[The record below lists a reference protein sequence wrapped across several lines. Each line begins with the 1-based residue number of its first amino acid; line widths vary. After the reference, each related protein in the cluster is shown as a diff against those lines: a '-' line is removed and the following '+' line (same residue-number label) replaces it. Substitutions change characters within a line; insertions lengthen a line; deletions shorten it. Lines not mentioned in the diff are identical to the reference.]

1 MIVLAGIVISV
12 LVLAVL
18 AFGLPWLSVHKD
30 DLDAIDGD
38 PAERFSGSMR
48 ILRENTAADYDDE
61 PPVEVSTPLTRRAE
75 LTELRLRAR
84 AAAMRRRRMV
94 TMLGSM
100 TLLCL
105 VLSVFN
111 VVPGWAVAI
120 PVVALGAFLISAR
133 VGVKKMHRR
142 FDEKAAQV
150 KAGYVDSES
159 TSMMKAVE
167 EETSHEFSVDLTAP
181 EKTGPLWDPI
191 PVVTPTYVSKPL
203 VPRTVRTIDLSA
215 PVTNTVIIPTA
226 ERPAAGPKLLLT
238 GIWRR
243 RAPGPGP
250 WGSDDLPHRRT
261 LVLPSS
267 GTWGYGAAGSASRSQ

>member
-1 MIVLAGIVISV
+1 VIVLAGIVISV

-18 AFGLPWLSVHKD
+18 AFGLPWLSVHRD
-30 DLDAIDGD
+30 DIDALDGD

-48 ILRENTAADYDDE
+48 ILRENTIADYDEDE

-120 PVVALGAFLISAR
+120 PVVALGAFLVSAR

-142 FDEKAAQV
+142 LDEKAAQV
-150 KAGYVDSES
+150 KAGYVDSEATS
-159 TSMMKAVE
+159 TMKAVE

-226 ERPAAGPKLLLT
+226 ERPAAGPKP
-238 GIWRR
+238 R
-243 RAPGPGP
+243 RAAPAD
-250 WGSDDLPHRRT
+250 WDMEEE
-261 LVLPSS
+261 SS
-267 GTWGYGAAGSASRSQ
+267 WPRAVGQ

>member
-48 ILRENTAADYDDE
+48 ILREHTANYDDE

-84 AAAMRRRRMV
+84 SAAMRRRRMV

-120 PVVALGAFLISAR
+120 PVVALGAFLVSAR
-133 VGVKKMHRR
+133 VGVKKMHRML
-142 FDEKAAQV
+142 DEKAAQV

-159 TSMMKAVE
+159 TSTMKAVE

-226 ERPAAGPKLLLT
+226 ERPAAGPKP
-238 GIWRR
+238 R
-243 RAPGPGP
+243 RAAPADWDMEEENSWPRAVG
-250 WGSDDLPHRRT
+250 
-261 LVLPSS
+261 
-267 GTWGYGAAGSASRSQ
+267 Q

>member
-61 PPVEVSTPLTRRAE
+61 PPVEAATPLNRRAE

-94 TMLGSM
+94 TVLGAM

-105 VLSVFN
+105 GLSVFN

-191 PVVTPTYVSKPL
+191 PVITPTYVSKPL

-226 ERPAAGPKLLLT
+226 ERPATSPKP
-238 GIWRR
+238 R
-243 RAPGPGP
+243 RAAHADWDMEEESHWPRAVG
-250 WGSDDLPHRRT
+250 
-261 LVLPSS
+261 
-267 GTWGYGAAGSASRSQ
+267 Q

>member
-226 ERPAAGPKLLLT
+226 ERPATGPKP
-238 GIWRR
+238 R
-243 RAPGPGP
+243 RAAPADWDMEEESHWPRAVG
-250 WGSDDLPHRRT
+250 
-261 LVLPSS
+261 
-267 GTWGYGAAGSASRSQ
+267 Q

>member
-142 FDEKAAQV
+142 LDEKAAQV
-150 KAGYVDSES
+150 KAGYVDSEATS
-159 TSMMKAVE
+159 TMKAVE

-226 ERPAAGPKLLLT
+226 ERPAAGPKP
-238 GIWRR
+238 R
-243 RAPGPGP
+243 RAAPAD
-250 WGSDDLPHRRT
+250 WDMEEE
-261 LVLPSS
+261 SS
-267 GTWGYGAAGSASRSQ
+267 WPRAVGQ

>member
-120 PVVALGAFLISAR
+120 PVVALGAFLVSAR

-142 FDEKAAQV
+142 LDEKAAQV
-150 KAGYVDSES
+150 KAGYVDSEATS
-159 TSMMKAVE
+159 TMKAVE

-226 ERPAAGPKLLLT
+226 ERPAAGPKP
-238 GIWRR
+238 R
-243 RAPGPGP
+243 RAAPAD
-250 WGSDDLPHRRT
+250 WDMEEE
-261 LVLPSS
+261 SS
-267 GTWGYGAAGSASRSQ
+267 WPRAVGQ

>member
-48 ILRENTAADYDDE
+48 ILREHTANYDDE

-84 AAAMRRRRMV
+84 SAAMRRRRMV

-120 PVVALGAFLISAR
+120 PVVALGAFLVSAR

-142 FDEKAAQV
+142 LDEKAAQV
-150 KAGYVDSES
+150 KAGYVDSEATS
-159 TSMMKAVE
+159 TMKAVE

-226 ERPAAGPKLLLT
+226 ERPAAGPKP
-238 GIWRR
+238 R
-243 RAPGPGP
+243 RAAPAD
-250 WGSDDLPHRRT
+250 WDMEEE
-261 LVLPSS
+261 SS
-267 GTWGYGAAGSASRSQ
+267 WPRAVGQ

>member
-48 ILRENTAADYDDE
+48 ILREHTANYDDE

-84 AAAMRRRRMV
+84 SAAMRRRRMV

-111 VVPGWAVAI
+111 IVPGWAVAI
-120 PVVALGAFLISAR
+120 PVVALGAFLVSAR
-133 VGVKKMHRR
+133 VGVKKMHRML
-142 FDEKAAQV
+142 DEKAAQV

-159 TSMMKAVE
+159 TSTMKAVE

-226 ERPAAGPKLLLT
+226 ERPAAGPKP
-238 GIWRR
+238 R
-243 RAPGPGP
+243 RAAPADWDMEEENSWPRAVG
-250 WGSDDLPHRRT
+250 
-261 LVLPSS
+261 
-267 GTWGYGAAGSASRSQ
+267 Q

>member
-94 TMLGSM
+94 TVLGAM

-105 VLSVFN
+105 GLSVFN

-150 KAGYVDSES
+150 KAGYVDSEATS
-159 TSMMKAVE
+159 TMKAVE

-226 ERPAAGPKLLLT
+226 ERPAAGPKP
-238 GIWRR
+238 R
-243 RAPGPGP
+243 RAAPAD
-250 WGSDDLPHRRT
+250 WDMEEE
-261 LVLPSS
+261 SS
-267 GTWGYGAAGSASRSQ
+267 WPRAVGQ

>member
-30 DLDAIDGD
+30 DLAAIDGD
-38 PAERFSGSMR
+38 PAERFSRSMR
-48 ILRENTAADYDDE
+48 ILREHTAADYDDE

-120 PVVALGAFLISAR
+120 PVVALGAFLVSAR

-142 FDEKAAQV
+142 LDEKAAQV
-150 KAGYVDSES
+150 KAGYVDSEATS
-159 TSMMKAVE
+159 TMKAVE

-226 ERPAAGPKLLLT
+226 ERPAAGPKP
-238 GIWRR
+238 R
-243 RAPGPGP
+243 RAAPAD
-250 WGSDDLPHRRT
+250 WDMEEE
-261 LVLPSS
+261 SS
-267 GTWGYGAAGSASRSQ
+267 WPRAVGQ

>member
-94 TMLGSM
+94 TVLGAM

-105 VLSVFN
+105 GLSVFN

-150 KAGYVDSES
+150 KAGYVDSEATS
-159 TSMMKAVE
+159 TMKAVE

-226 ERPAAGPKLLLT
+226 ERPAAGPKP
-238 GIWRR
+238 R
-243 RAPGPGP
+243 RAAPTD
-250 WGSDDLPHRRT
+250 WDMEEE
-261 LVLPSS
+261 SS
-267 GTWGYGAAGSASRSQ
+267 WPRAVGQ

>member
-48 ILRENTAADYDDE
+48 ILREHTAADYDDE

-120 PVVALGAFLISAR
+120 PVVALGAFLVSAR

-142 FDEKAAQV
+142 LDE
-150 KAGYVDSES
+150 
-159 TSMMKAVE
+159 KAVE

-226 ERPAAGPKLLLT
+226 ERPAAGPKP
-238 GIWRR
+238 R
-243 RAPGPGP
+243 RAAPAD
-250 WGSDDLPHRRT
+250 WDMEEE
-261 LVLPSS
+261 SS
-267 GTWGYGAAGSASRSQ
+267 WLRAVGQ

>member
-48 ILRENTAADYDDE
+48 ILREHTAADYDDE

-84 AAAMRRRRMV
+84 SAAMRRRRMV

-120 PVVALGAFLISAR
+120 PVVALGAFLVSAR

-142 FDEKAAQV
+142 LDEKAAQV

-159 TSMMKAVE
+159 TSTMKAVE

-226 ERPAAGPKLLLT
+226 ERPAAGPKP
-238 GIWRR
+238 R
-243 RAPGPGP
+243 RAAPAD
-250 WGSDDLPHRRT
+250 WDMEEE
-261 LVLPSS
+261 SS
-267 GTWGYGAAGSASRSQ
+267 WPRAVGQ

>member
-120 PVVALGAFLISAR
+120 PVVALGAFLVSAR

-142 FDEKAAQV
+142 LDEKAAQV
-150 KAGYVDSES
+150 KAGYVDSEATS
-159 TSMMKAVE
+159 TMKAVE

-191 PVVTPTYVSKPL
+191 PVITPTYVSKPL

-226 ERPAAGPKLLLT
+226 ERPATGPKP
-238 GIWRR
+238 R
-243 RAPGPGP
+243 RAAPADWDMEEESHWPRAVG
-250 WGSDDLPHRRT
+250 
-261 LVLPSS
+261 
-267 GTWGYGAAGSASRSQ
+267 Q

>member
-48 ILRENTAADYDDE
+48 ILREHTANYDDE

-84 AAAMRRRRMV
+84 SAAMRRRRMV

-120 PVVALGAFLISAR
+120 PVVALGAFLVSAR
-133 VGVKKMHRR
+133 VGVKKMHRML
-142 FDEKAAQV
+142 DEKAAQV

-159 TSMMKAVE
+159 TSTMKAVE

-226 ERPAAGPKLLLT
+226 ERPAAGPKP
-238 GIWRR
+238 R
-243 RAPGPGP
+243 RAAPAD
-250 WGSDDLPHRRT
+250 WGMEEEHSWPRA
-261 LVLPSS
+261 V
-267 GTWGYGAAGSASRSQ
+267 GQ

>member
-48 ILRENTAADYDDE
+48 ILREHTAADYDDE

-142 FDEKAAQV
+142 LDEKAAQV
-150 KAGYVDSES
+150 KAGYVDSEATS
-159 TSMMKAVE
+159 TMKAVE

-215 PVTNTVIIPTA
+215 PVTNTVITPTA
-226 ERPAAGPKLLLT
+226 ERPAAGPKP
-238 GIWRR
+238 R
-243 RAPGPGP
+243 RAAPAD
-250 WGSDDLPHRRT
+250 WDMEEE
-261 LVLPSS
+261 SS
-267 GTWGYGAAGSASRSQ
+267 WPRAVGQ

>member
-1 MIVLAGIVISV
+1 VIVLAGIVISV

-48 ILRENTAADYDDE
+48 ILREHTANYDDE

-84 AAAMRRRRMV
+84 SAAMRRRRMV

-120 PVVALGAFLISAR
+120 PVVALGAFLVSAR
-133 VGVKKMHRR
+133 VGVKKMHRML
-142 FDEKAAQV
+142 DEKAAQV

-159 TSMMKAVE
+159 TSTMKAVE

-191 PVVTPTYVSKPL
+191 PVITPTYVSKPL

-226 ERPAAGPKLLLT
+226 ERPAAGPKP
-238 GIWRR
+238 R
-243 RAPGPGP
+243 RAAPADWDMEEESHWPRAVG
-250 WGSDDLPHRRT
+250 
-261 LVLPSS
+261 
-267 GTWGYGAAGSASRSQ
+267 Q

>member
-48 ILRENTAADYDDE
+48 ILREHTANYDDE

-84 AAAMRRRRMV
+84 SAAMRRRRMV

-120 PVVALGAFLISAR
+120 PVVALGAFLVSAR
-133 VGVKKMHRR
+133 VGVKKMHRML
-142 FDEKAAQV
+142 DEKAAQV

-159 TSMMKAVE
+159 TSTMKAVE

-226 ERPAAGPKLLLT
+226 ERPAAGPKP
-238 GIWRR
+238 R
-243 RAPGPGP
+243 RAAPAD
-250 WGSDDLPHRRT
+250 WDMEEE
-261 LVLPSS
+261 SS
-267 GTWGYGAAGSASRSQ
+267 WPRAVGQ

>member
-48 ILRENTAADYDDE
+48 ILREHTANYDDE

-105 VLSVFN
+105 VLSVVN

-120 PVVALGAFLISAR
+120 PVVALGAFLVSAR
-133 VGVKKMHRR
+133 VGVKKMHRML
-142 FDEKAAQV
+142 DEKAAQV

-159 TSMMKAVE
+159 TSTMKAVE

-226 ERPAAGPKLLLT
+226 ERPAAGPKP
-238 GIWRR
+238 R
-243 RAPGPGP
+243 RAAPAD
-250 WGSDDLPHRRT
+250 WDMEEE
-261 LVLPSS
+261 SS
-267 GTWGYGAAGSASRSQ
+267 WPRAVGQ

>member
-1 MIVLAGIVISV
+1 MSV

-30 DLDAIDGD
+30 DLDVIDGD

-48 ILRENTAADYDDE
+48 ILREHTANYDDE

-84 AAAMRRRRMV
+84 SAAMRRRRMV

-120 PVVALGAFLISAR
+120 PVVALGAFLVSAR
-133 VGVKKMHRR
+133 VGVKKMHRML
-142 FDEKAAQV
+142 DEKAAQV

-159 TSMMKAVE
+159 TSTMKAVE

-226 ERPAAGPKLLLT
+226 ERPAAGPKP
-238 GIWRR
+238 R
-243 RAPGPGP
+243 RAAPADWDMEEENSWPRAVG
-250 WGSDDLPHRRT
+250 
-261 LVLPSS
+261 
-267 GTWGYGAAGSASRSQ
+267 Q

>member
-1 MIVLAGIVISV
+1 VIVLAGIVISV

-48 ILRENTAADYDDE
+48 ILREHTANYDDE

-84 AAAMRRRRMV
+84 SAAMRRRRMV

-111 VVPGWAVAI
+111 IVPGWAVAI
-120 PVVALGAFLISAR
+120 PLVALGAFLVSAR
-133 VGVKKMHRR
+133 VGVKKMHRML
-142 FDEKAAQV
+142 DEKAAQV

-159 TSMMKAVE
+159 TSTMKAVE

-226 ERPAAGPKLLLT
+226 ERPAAGPKP
-238 GIWRR
+238 R
-243 RAPGPGP
+243 RAAPADWDMEEENSWPRAVG
-250 WGSDDLPHRRT
+250 
-261 LVLPSS
+261 
-267 GTWGYGAAGSASRSQ
+267 Q

>member
-48 ILRENTAADYDDE
+48 ILREHTANYDDE

-84 AAAMRRRRMV
+84 SAAMRRRRMV

-120 PVVALGAFLISAR
+120 PVVALGAFLVSAR
-133 VGVKKMHRR
+133 VGVKKMHRML
-142 FDEKAAQV
+142 DEKAAQV

-159 TSMMKAVE
+159 TSTMKAVE

-226 ERPAAGPKLLLT
+226 ERPAAGPKP
-238 GIWRR
+238 R
-243 RAPGPGP
+243 RAAPADWDMEEEHSWPRAVG
-250 WGSDDLPHRRT
+250 
-261 LVLPSS
+261 
-267 GTWGYGAAGSASRSQ
+267 Q

>member
-48 ILRENTAADYDDE
+48 ILREHTANYDDE

-84 AAAMRRRRMV
+84 SAAMRRRRMV

-120 PVVALGAFLISAR
+120 PVVALGAFLVSAR
-133 VGVKKMHRR
+133 VGVKKMHRML
-142 FDEKAAQV
+142 DEKAAQV
-150 KAGYVDSES
+150 KAGYVDSEATS
-159 TSMMKAVE
+159 TMKAVE

-226 ERPAAGPKLLLT
+226 ERPAAGPKP
-238 GIWRR
+238 R
-243 RAPGPGP
+243 RAAPAD
-250 WGSDDLPHRRT
+250 WDMEEE
-261 LVLPSS
+261 SS
-267 GTWGYGAAGSASRSQ
+267 WPRAVGQ

>member
-30 DLDAIDGD
+30 DLDVIDGD

-48 ILRENTAADYDDE
+48 ILREHTANYDDE

-84 AAAMRRRRMV
+84 SAAMRRRRMV

-120 PVVALGAFLISAR
+120 PVVALGAFLVSAR
-133 VGVKKMHRR
+133 VGMKKMHRML
-142 FDEKAAQV
+142 DEKAAQV

-159 TSMMKAVE
+159 TSTMKAVE

-226 ERPAAGPKLLLT
+226 ERPAAGPKP
-238 GIWRR
+238 R
-243 RAPGPGP
+243 RAAPAD
-250 WGSDDLPHRRT
+250 WDMEEE
-261 LVLPSS
+261 SS
-267 GTWGYGAAGSASRSQ
+267 WPRAVGQ

>member
-1 MIVLAGIVISV
+1 
-12 LVLAVL
+12 
-18 AFGLPWLSVHKD
+18 
-30 DLDAIDGD
+30 
-38 PAERFSGSMR
+38 
-48 ILRENTAADYDDE
+48 
-61 PPVEVSTPLTRRAE
+61 
-75 LTELRLRAR
+75 
-84 AAAMRRRRMV
+84 MV

-120 PVVALGAFLISAR
+120 PVVALGAFLVSAR
-133 VGVKKMHRR
+133 VGVKKMHRML
-142 FDEKAAQV
+142 DEKAAQV

-159 TSMMKAVE
+159 TSTMKAVE

-226 ERPAAGPKLLLT
+226 ERPTAGPKP
-238 GIWRR
+238 R
-243 RAPGPGP
+243 RAAPAD
-250 WGSDDLPHRRT
+250 WDMEEE
-261 LVLPSS
+261 SS
-267 GTWGYGAAGSASRSQ
+267 WPRAVGQ

>member
-48 ILRENTAADYDDE
+48 ILREHTAADYDDE

-120 PVVALGAFLISAR
+120 PVVALGAFLVSAR

-142 FDEKAAQV
+142 LDEKAAQV
-150 KAGYVDSES
+150 KAGYVDSEATS
-159 TSMMKAVE
+159 TMKAVE
-167 EETSHEFSVDLTAP
+167 EETSH
-181 EKTGPLWDPI
+181 
-191 PVVTPTYVSKPL
+191 
-203 VPRTVRTIDLSA
+203 
-215 PVTNTVIIPTA
+215 
-226 ERPAAGPKLLLT
+226 
-238 GIWRR
+238 
-243 RAPGPGP
+243 
-250 WGSDDLPHRRT
+250 
-261 LVLPSS
+261 
-267 GTWGYGAAGSASRSQ
+267 

>member
-94 TMLGSM
+94 TVLGAM

-105 VLSVFN
+105 GLSVFN

-150 KAGYVDSES
+150 KAGYVDSEATS
-159 TSMMKAVE
+159 TMKAVE

-191 PVVTPTYVSKPL
+191 PVITPTYVSKPL

-226 ERPAAGPKLLLT
+226 ERPAAGPKP
-238 GIWRR
+238 R
-243 RAPGPGP
+243 RAAPADWDMEEESHWPRAVG
-250 WGSDDLPHRRT
+250 
-261 LVLPSS
+261 
-267 GTWGYGAAGSASRSQ
+267 Q

>member
-94 TMLGSM
+94 TVLGAM

-105 VLSVFN
+105 GLSVFN

-120 PVVALGAFLISAR
+120 PVVALGAFLVSAR

-142 FDEKAAQV
+142 LDEKAAQV
-150 KAGYVDSES
+150 KAGYVDSEATS
-159 TSMMKAVE
+159 TMKAVE

-226 ERPAAGPKLLLT
+226 ERPAAGPKP
-238 GIWRR
+238 R
-243 RAPGPGP
+243 RAAPAD
-250 WGSDDLPHRRT
+250 WDMEEE
-261 LVLPSS
+261 SS
-267 GTWGYGAAGSASRSQ
+267 WPRAVGQ

>member
-48 ILRENTAADYDDE
+48 ILREHTANYDDE

-75 LTELRLRAR
+75 PTELRLRAR
-84 AAAMRRRRMV
+84 SAAMRRRRMV

-111 VVPGWAVAI
+111 IVPGWAVAI
-120 PVVALGAFLISAR
+120 PVVALGAFLVSAR
-133 VGVKKMHRR
+133 VGVKKMHRML
-142 FDEKAAQV
+142 DEKAAQV
-150 KAGYVDSES
+150 KAGYVDSEATS
-159 TSMMKAVE
+159 TMKAVE

-226 ERPAAGPKLLLT
+226 ERPAAGPKP
-238 GIWRR
+238 R
-243 RAPGPGP
+243 RAAPADWDMEEENSWPRAVG
-250 WGSDDLPHRRT
+250 
-261 LVLPSS
+261 
-267 GTWGYGAAGSASRSQ
+267 Q

>member
-120 PVVALGAFLISAR
+120 PVVALGAFLVSAR

-142 FDEKAAQV
+142 LDEKAAQV
-150 KAGYVDSES
+150 KAGYVDSEATS
-159 TSMMKAVE
+159 TMKAVE

-191 PVVTPTYVSKPL
+191 PVITPTYVSKPL

-226 ERPAAGPKLLLT
+226 ERPATSPKP
-238 GIWRR
+238 R
-243 RAPGPGP
+243 RAAPADWDMEEESHWPRAVG
-250 WGSDDLPHRRT
+250 
-261 LVLPSS
+261 
-267 GTWGYGAAGSASRSQ
+267 Q

>member
-94 TMLGSM
+94 TVLGAM

-105 VLSVFN
+105 GLSVFN

-150 KAGYVDSES
+150 KAGYVDSEATS
-159 TSMMKAVE
+159 TMKAVE

-191 PVVTPTYVSKPL
+191 PVITPTYVSKPL

-226 ERPAAGPKLLLT
+226 ERPATSPKP
-238 GIWRR
+238 R
-243 RAPGPGP
+243 RAAPADWDMEEESHWPRAVG
-250 WGSDDLPHRRT
+250 
-261 LVLPSS
+261 
-267 GTWGYGAAGSASRSQ
+267 Q

>member
-48 ILRENTAADYDDE
+48 ILREHTANYDDE

-84 AAAMRRRRMV
+84 SAAMRRRRMV

-120 PVVALGAFLISAR
+120 PVVALGAFLVSAR
-133 VGVKKMHRR
+133 VGVKKMHRML
-142 FDEKAAQV
+142 DEKAAQV
-150 KAGYVDSES
+150 KAGYVDSEATS
-159 TSMMKAVE
+159 TMKAVE

-226 ERPAAGPKLLLT
+226 ERPAAGPKP
-238 GIWRR
+238 R
-243 RAPGPGP
+243 RAAPADWDMEEENSWPRAVG
-250 WGSDDLPHRRT
+250 
-261 LVLPSS
+261 
-267 GTWGYGAAGSASRSQ
+267 Q

>member
-18 AFGLPWLSVHKD
+18 AFGLPWLSVHRD
-30 DLDAIDGD
+30 DIDALDGD

-48 ILRENTAADYDDE
+48 ILRENTIADYDEDE

-94 TMLGSM
+94 TVLGVI

-105 VLSVFN
+105 GLSVFN
-111 VVPGWAVAI
+111 IVPGWAVAI
-120 PVVALGAFLISAR
+120 PVVALVAFLVSAR
-133 VGVKKMHRR
+133 AGVKQMHRR

-150 KAGYVDSES
+150 KAGYTDGES

-167 EETSHEFSVDLTAP
+167 EEETSREFSVDLTAP
-181 EKTGPLWDPI
+181 ETTGPLWDPI
-191 PVVTPTYVSKPL
+191 PVIAPTYVSKPL

-215 PVTNTVIIPTA
+215 PVANTVIIPTA
-226 ERPAAGPKLLLT
+226 DRLEGPKP
-238 GIWRR
+238 R
-243 RAPGPGP
+243 RAAPADWDMEEESHWPRAVG
-250 WGSDDLPHRRT
+250 
-261 LVLPSS
+261 
-267 GTWGYGAAGSASRSQ
+267 Q

>member
-1 MIVLAGIVISV
+1 VIVLAGIVISV

-48 ILRENTAADYDDE
+48 ILREHTANYDDE

-84 AAAMRRRRMV
+84 SAAMRRRRMV

-120 PVVALGAFLISAR
+120 PVVALGAFLVSAR
-133 VGVKKMHRR
+133 VGVKKMHRML
-142 FDEKAAQV
+142 DEKAAQV

-159 TSMMKAVE
+159 TSTMKAVE

-226 ERPAAGPKLLLT
+226 ERPAAGPKP
-238 GIWRR
+238 R
-243 RAPGPGP
+243 RAAPAD
-250 WGSDDLPHRRT
+250 WDMEEE
-261 LVLPSS
+261 SS
-267 GTWGYGAAGSASRSQ
+267 WPRAVGQ

>member
-30 DLDAIDGD
+30 DLDALDGD

-48 ILRENTAADYDDE
+48 ILRENTVADYDDE

-120 PVVALGAFLISAR
+120 PVVALGAFLVSAR

-142 FDEKAAQV
+142 LDEKAAQV
-150 KAGYVDSES
+150 KAGYVDSEATS
-159 TSMMKAVE
+159 TMKAVE

-226 ERPAAGPKLLLT
+226 ERPAAGPKP
-238 GIWRR
+238 R
-243 RAPGPGP
+243 RAAPAD
-250 WGSDDLPHRRT
+250 WDMEEE
-261 LVLPSS
+261 SS
-267 GTWGYGAAGSASRSQ
+267 WPRAVGQ